1 MGTVL
6 KFLCNSTKPNLNA
19 DKPVLCDF
27 RSSKAYLW
35 GLVRDRL
42 DATQSKVTRPLHI
55 LDAAC
60 HALITRDMFPKLS
73 LYYGLDIASSRLSA
87 ALQRKRTND
96 VLYRADLSRDVSLDS
111 MFDVVVSCNTMSHLP
126 SEQQEK
132 AILNLISS
140 CSVGGDL
147 FVNFTICQDNMF
159 FAHRL
164 LAEFSTLEP
173 IYFDSFLS
181 HQDESSGAITAENI
195 NSKITSNEINI
206 PNEASLHRQV
216 LFHAQHRLA
225 GVNRVG
231 EAPRIG
237 EKIITLSS
245 MPSVSILKFADD
257 VSALQKLDIDID
269 YTIVVFTPSLFGS
282 DYGISLRQSL
292 SFKVHRLDQDL
303 ALPSA
308 ITKVVIFGLEKGWI
322 DEGASD
328 RLAINRLKE
337 KSDIS
342 VVFAIVK
349 SRDNQSCFP
358 SVVALDF

>member
-1 MGTVL
+1 MATVL
-6 KFLCNSTKPNLNA
+6 KILCKATKPKLIA
-19 DKPVLCDF
+19 DKPVLCEF

-42 DATQSKVTRPLHI
+42 DAKQSKVTRPLHI

-60 HALITRDMFPKLS
+60 HALITRDMFPKHS

-87 ALQRKRTND
+87 ALKRKRPND
-96 VLYRADLSRDVSLDS
+96 ILYRADLSRDVSLIS

-126 SEQQEK
+126 SEQQET

-147 FVNFTICQDNMF
+147 FVNFSICQDNMF
-159 FAHRL
+159 FARRL
-164 LAEFSTLEP
+164 LEEFSTLEP

-195 NSKITSNEINI
+195 NSKITLNEINI

-216 LFHAQHRLA
+216 LFHAQHKLS
-225 GVNRVG
+225 GVNNVG
-231 EAPRIG
+231 KAPRAD
-237 EKIITLSS
+237 EKIIMLSS
-245 MPSVSILKFADD
+245 IPSVSRLKFADD
-257 VSALQKLDIDID
+257 LSAFQQLDIEVEDN
-269 YTIVVFTPSLFGS
+269 IVVFTPSLFIS
-282 DYGISLRQSL
+282 DYGTSLRQSL
-292 SFKVHRLDQDL
+292 PFKVHRLDLDL
-303 ALPSA
+303 ELPSA
-308 ITKVVIFGLEKGWI
+308 ITRVVIFGLEKGWV

-342 VVFAIVK
+342 VVFAIVE
-349 SRDNQSCFP
+349 SRNNQSCHP